1 MVLTRLQDNSQWPSL
16 PAGMIQPRQDMYY
29 LAFWGISGVV
39 LGSLLPWI
47 DNVWEST
54 FGREVEDD
62 ASTVDAA
69 SSAEPDAST
78 DWTLVMRAIG
88 AFVGIVFAIVSTYPS
103 SRYPV
108 PLPDQAGTNNHASSA
123 N

>member
-69 SSAEPDAST
+69 SSAEADAST

-88 AFVGIVFAIVSTYPS
+88 AFVGIVFAIVSPS
-103 SRYPV
+103 ALDIPYLS
-108 PLPDQAGTNNHASSA
+108 DQADTNTHNFSA